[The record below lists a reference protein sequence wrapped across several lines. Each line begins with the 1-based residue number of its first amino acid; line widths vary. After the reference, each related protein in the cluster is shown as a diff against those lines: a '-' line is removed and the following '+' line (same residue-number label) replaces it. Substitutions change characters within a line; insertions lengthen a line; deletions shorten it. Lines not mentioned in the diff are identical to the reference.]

1 MRAAEGK
8 FGLPTYREISND
20 QHSLGYMEPN
30 LWTEVPLE
38 RLFVACEAKEASH
51 MQCSSGDD

>member
-1 MRAAEGK
+1 M
-8 FGLPTYREISND
+8 ISIAW
-20 QHSLGYMEPN
+20 GMEPD

-38 RLFVACEAKEASH
+38 RVFVACEAKEASH